1 MHTLPY
7 LLITA
12 IPIFPLALAAVDVD
26 GFPFTLRLAFRASS
40 MSVVSSGFSSSSF
53 MVIFCPLDF
62 ASISFSSSLAY
73 VSEWIR
79 YNFIYLRYI

>member
-7 LLITA
+7 LLIAA

-40 MSVVSSGFSSSSF
+40 MSVVSSGFSSSLT
-53 MVIFCPLDF
+53 VTFCPLDF